1 MSVFPHIA
9 ILTLQALLLAGAT
22 VWLFRWRSRFGLGFF
37 VAATVAIGAMDL
49 KMQSLADPMHSGIM
63 LTFGGSLLFSCKL
76 FAVLLIY
83 VREDAREARAILYGV
98 FAASLVTLLI
108 STTAISHV
116 WMSGIGMNAYH
127 ELFKFSLLHAFG
139 MAILIVDAYV
149 LILVYEWCAQRSNAF
164 LSAFAAL
171 AVALSIDNV
180 AFYAIYSGREGF
192 GALLAQSFL
201 GKWYAALVYASAF
214 ALTLRWFGF
223 DPDSRPNRRLGDVFD
238 TLTFRQRFEELRL
251 RAEFDGLTGLKTRAK
266 LEHDASDA
274 LENPHMVVAMIDIDY
289 FKRVNDEHGHLR
301 GDVVLREVGQR
312 IKQAIPAHAE
322 AYRYGGEE
330 FVVMGELSNSELENL
345 RLAVAGQ
352 TCNGLA
358 ITVSVGAAT
367 PKELLRSADSSGTV
381 SVRAV
386 FELADQR
393 LYQAKRG
400 GRNRVV
406 AFS

>member
-1 MSVFPHIA
+1 MTVFLHIA
-9 ILTLQALLLAGAT
+9 ALTLQALLLAGT
-22 VWLFRWRSRFGLGFF
+22 TLWLFRWRNRFGLGFF
-37 VAATVAIGAMDL
+37 VAATVAIGALDL
-49 KMQSLADPMHSGIM
+49 QMHALVAAEHAGIM
-63 LTFGGSLLFSCKL
+63 RNFGGSLLFSCKL

-98 FAASLVTLLI
+98 FAGALVTILI
-108 STTAISHV
+108 SATTIAHV
-116 WMSGIGMNAYH
+116 WISGTGMEAH
-127 ELFKFSLLHAFG
+127 EQLFKFSLLHAFG

-149 LILVYEWCAQRSNAF
+149 LILVYEWCAQRSRAF
-164 LSAFAAL
+164 FSSFAAL
-171 AVALSIDNV
+171 AVALSLDNAV
-180 AFYAIYSGREGF
+180 FYAVFSGHEGF
-192 GALLAQSFL
+192 GELLLQSFL
-201 GKWYAALVYASAF
+201 GKWYAAFVYAAAF

-238 TLTFRQRFEELRL
+238 TLTFRQRFEQMRL

-266 LEHDASDA
+266 LELDASTA
-274 LENPHMVVAMIDIDY
+274 IENPRMVIAMIDIDH

-301 GDVVLREVGQR
+301 GDIVLREVGQR
-312 IKQAIPAHAE
+312 IKLALPAHAE

-330 FVVMGELSNSELENL
+330 FVAMGEINAQELENL
-345 RLAVAGQ
+345 RRTIAEDPC
-352 TCNGLA
+352 TGLS
-358 ITVSVGAAT
+358 ITVSVGAAKPDEVQHGNEAST
-367 PKELLRSADSSGTV
+367 LP

-393 LYQAKRG
+393 LYQAKRA